1 MSRYVKVNDTEYKLT
16 VKTDSARGTII
27 LDTGY
32 DPTGN
37 NNGAAMPRPAHTVV
51 VTGDLLV
58 LGETTTV
65 NTTDLNIED
74 NIIRLNVGDTS
85 TGGITKGSSGIEV
98 YRGVNSFYPA
108 VRLTFDETVNAFT
121 LRDVNDVLQGL
132 QTNRIFTDDTTD
144 LNLLG
149 TGFGTVNVAGTTNY
163 ELQVNDDDDLPNV
176 KWVQNW
182 TQTYFEENPPEFI
195 KKGDS
200 VLQIFDSEF
209 TAETL
214 LQLRLDGVLS
224 AEYRPDRI
232 DLQDTRITGSTISS
246 TVSNGDLTLL
256 APGAGSVVVD
266 DTLKLKL
273 VSVEPTSDA
282 SGVKVYSKD
291 ESFGGTGVFFV
302 NTKDT
307 KDELVSKRK
316 ALAFSMIF

>member
-16 VKTDSARGTII
+16 VKTDSTRGTII

-32 DPTGN
+32 DPAGN
-37 NNGAAMPRPAHTVV
+37 NNGAALPRPLHTVV
-51 VTGDLLV
+51 ITGDLLV

-85 TGGITKGSSGIEV
+85 NGGITKGSSGIEV

-108 VRLTFDETVNAFT
+108 VRLTFDETVSAFT

-163 ELQVNDDDDLPNV
+163 ELQVSDDDDLPNV
-176 KWVQNW
+176 KWVKDW
-182 TQTYFEENPPEFI
+182 TATYFEITPPEFI

-209 TAETL
+209 TAETV

-232 DLQDTRITGSTISS
+232 DLQDTRITGSTIAS

-256 APGAGSVVVD
+256 APGAGSVVID

-273 VSVEPTSDA
+273 VSTNPIAEA
-282 SGVKVYSKD
+282 NGVKVYSKN

-302 NTKDT
+302 NTKNT
-307 KDELVSKRK
+307 RDELISKRK